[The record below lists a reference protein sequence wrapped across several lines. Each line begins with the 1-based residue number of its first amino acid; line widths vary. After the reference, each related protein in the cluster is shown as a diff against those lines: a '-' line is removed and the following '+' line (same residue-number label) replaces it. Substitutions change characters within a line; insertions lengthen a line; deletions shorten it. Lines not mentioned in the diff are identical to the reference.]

1 MFDGTDTVLVIGAH
15 PDDEVLGVGGTMAKH
30 AAAGDEVHS
39 LIVTEGTTHQYGDEQ
54 LIEQKRSDAQ
64 KCADRLGIAGVHFG
78 ELPDM
83 RLDYTPHVEVNA
95 IIEKVC
101 DKIQYLTKH
110 PRLAVSAA

>member
-1 MFDGTDTVLVIGAH
+1 
-15 PDDEVLGVGGTMAKH
+15 
-30 AAAGDEVHS
+30 
-39 LIVTEGTTHQYGDEQ
+39 
-54 LIEQKRSDAQ
+54 
-64 KCADRLGIAGVHFG
+64 
-78 ELPDM
+78 M